1 MNSLKQIF
9 DNVFSDSF
17 KNSLNK
23 LDMDPALPIFK
34 LQDPDKNSTEIC
46 QYDNL
51 KDSLT
56 DWLFCDN

>member
-1 MNSLKQIF
+1 MNSLKKLI

-17 KNSLNK
+17 KDSLNK
-23 LDMDPALPIFK
+23 IDMDPALPIFK
-34 LQDPDKNSTEIC
+34 LYKPEKTNTEINN
-46 QYDNL
+46 YDDL